1 MVQEKISNGLD
12 WYIKWFSSI
21 VLIFGAI
28 TTASNMYPYNMY
40 FQFVGLSGWMTVGI
54 LWKDWSLIVV
64 NVVGVLIMLAGIIN
78 YHFFTDWY
86 LIIYERYQEA
96 KLIWN

>member
-1 MVQEKISNGLD
+1 MD
-12 WYIKWFSSI
+12 WYIKWFASI
-21 VLIFGAI
+21 TLIIAGTLVALNI
-28 TTASNMYPYNMY
+28 YPYSMY
-40 FQFVGLSGWMTVGI
+40 FQLVGLTGWLIVGI
-54 LWKDWSLIVV
+54 MWKDWALIVV

>member
-64 NVVGVLIMLAGIIN
+64 NVVGVLIMLVGIIN